1 MKFTDIFIERPVL
14 AIVISLL
21 ILLAGLRSMQMLTVG
36 QYPESESAVIR
47 VSTTY
52 VGAEA
57 ELVQGF
63 ITTLLEREIASADGI
78 DYLESSSVHGSS
90 LITAHLQ
97 INYDPYDALT
107 QITSKVNRVRDE
119 LPPGSETPVLDVA
132 IGETASA
139 MYMHFTSDTRPENQ
153 ITDYLIR
160 LVQPK
165 IEAVPGVQQAAILG
179 ARNFAMR
186 IWLDPLR
193 MAALNIAPG
202 DVYEALENN
211 NFQAA
216 VGKTKGEAIAINLNA
231 ATDLHTAEE
240 FRRLAVTEQDGV
252 IIRLGDIASVVLGA
266 EDYDRSAAYT
276 GEPGTPIAVDVLPD
290 ANILEVIG
298 AVKALFPEIQ
308 RQLPPDMTALISY
321 DRSLYIDDSINE
333 VVTTLIEAVVIVTL
347 VIFLFLGSAR
357 SVIIPVVAIP
367 LSLIGAGAIMLVL
380 GYSLNLLTLLAL
392 VLAIGLVVDDAII
405 VVENIQRH
413 IEKGVAPYKAA
424 IIGARELATPV
435 IAMTI
440 TLIAVYAP
448 IGFSGGLTG
457 SLFQE
462 FVFTLA
468 GAVLISG
475 VVALTLSPMMCSRLL
490 TSHDSEGRFALFLDK
505 QFTRLRRAYERRLH
519 NSLDYVPV
527 TLVFAAAILTSIYFM
542 FQFTDEELAPV
553 EDQGVVLVFST
564 ANANTSPEQLKR
576 YTAAL
581 TKSYEDFSN
590 DSEQNFLFNG
600 GFGNDP
606 QTSGNIALSGLVLKP
621 WRQRSHT
628 QMELQPMVQER
639 IDRIAGLQSVA
650 FPLPTLPGA
659 GFGLPVQ
666 LIIGSTDPPFAIYGV
681 AQEMLARA
689 RDSGL
694 FTFADIDLKY
704 DRPEVEIRIDR
715 DKAATLGIDMKQLG
729 EDLGTML
736 GGNYVN
742 RFSMQGR
749 SYKVI
754 PQVQRRYRLNPDQL
768 GQFRVS
774 TRSGEL
780 VPLSSLVT
788 FEQTVKPQQ
797 LNRFQQLN
805 SAMLSGVPAP
815 GVSIG
820 TAIEYLQ
827 QQAVEIFPQGYSADY
842 AGASRQF
849 TQEGSSFLL
858 TFFFALIIIYLVLAA
873 QFESFRDPLIML
885 VSVPMSIAGAMVFL
899 TLGFA
904 SLNIFTQVAL
914 ITLIGLIS
922 KHGILIVQF
931 ANQLQEQEGLSKR
944 QAIEKAS
951 GIRLRPILMTT
962 GAMVLG
968 VVPLITAS
976 GAGAVSRSNL
986 GLVIASGMSIGTLF
1000 TLFVVPAMY
1009 LVLAKQHG
1017 VTAAET
1023 TGPPIARPAN

>member
-1 MKFTDIFIERPVL
+1 MNFTDTFIERPVL

-36 QYPESESAVIR
+36 QYPASESAVVR

-78 DYLESSSVHGSS
+78 DYLESSSVHGAS

-97 INYDPYDALT
+97 LNYDPYDALT
-107 QITSKVNRVRDE
+107 QITTKVNRVRDE
-119 LPPGSETPVLDVA
+119 LPPESDEPVIDVA
-132 IGETASA
+132 IGETTSA
-139 MYMHFTSDTRPENQ
+139 MYLSFTSDTRPANKV
-153 ITDYLIR
+153 TDYLIR
-160 LVQPK
+160 VVQPK
-165 IEAVPGVQQAAILG
+165 IEAVPGVQQAAIPG
-179 ARNFAMR
+179 ARKFAMR

-193 MAALNIAPG
+193 MAALNIAPS
-202 DVYEALENN
+202 DVRDALENN

-216 VGKTKGEAIAINLNA
+216 VGKTKGEAIAINLNV

-240 FRRLAVTEQDGV
+240 FRRLAVAEQDGAIV
-252 IIRLGDIASVVLGA
+252 RLGDIASVVLGA
-266 EDYDRSAAYT
+266 EDYDRSVAYT
-276 GEPGTPIAVDVLPD
+276 GKSATIMAIDVLPN
-290 ANILEVIG
+290 ANILEVIRE
-298 AVKALFPEIQ
+298 VRELFPEIQ
-308 RQLPPDMTALISY
+308 RQLPPDLTALITY

-333 VVTTLIEAVVIVTL
+333 VVTTLIAAVVIVTL
-347 VIFLFLGSAR
+347 VIFLFLGSVR
-357 SVIIPVVAIP
+357 SVIIPIVAIP

-380 GYSLNLLTLLAL
+380 GYSLNLLTLLAF

-413 IEKGVAPYKAA
+413 IEKGVAPLKAA

-457 SLFQE
+457 SLFRE
-462 FVFTLA
+462 FAFTLA

-490 TSHDSEGRFALFLDK
+490 TPHDREGRFALFLDA

-519 NSLDYVPV
+519 NSLDYLPV
-527 TLVFAAAILTSIYFM
+527 TLVFAVAILVSIFFM
-542 FQFTDEELAPV
+542 FQFTDSELAPV
-553 EDQGVVLVFST
+553 EDQGVVPVLST
-564 ANANTSPEQLKR
+564 ANANTSPAQLTR

-581 TKSYEDFSN
+581 IKSYEDFLE

-600 GFGNDP
+600 GFGGGP
-606 QTSGNIALSGLVLKP
+606 QTAGNIALSGLVLKP
-621 WRQRSHT
+621 WSERSRT
-628 QMELQPMVQER
+628 QMELQPLVQER
-639 IDRIAGLQSVA
+639 IDQIAGLQSVA
-650 FPLPTLPGA
+650 FPLPALPGA

-666 LIIGSTDPPFAIYGV
+666 FVIGSTDPPSAVYAV

-689 RDSGL
+689 QASGL

-704 DRPEVEIRIDR
+704 DRPEVEIKIDR
-715 DKAATLGIDMKQLG
+715 DKAATLGIDMEQIG
-729 EDLGTML
+729 RDLSTML

-768 GQFRVS
+768 GQFQVS
-774 TRSGEL
+774 TRRGEL
-780 VPLSSLVT
+780 VPLSALVT
-788 FEQTVKPQQ
+788 FEQSVEPQQ

-805 SAMLSGVPAP
+805 SAILSGVPAP
-815 GVSIG
+815 GVSVG
-820 TAIEYLQ
+820 MAIEYLQ
-827 QQAVEIFPQGYSADY
+827 RQAAEVFPQGYSADY
-842 AGASRQF
+842 AGESRQYI
-849 TQEGSSFLL
+849 QEGSSFLF

-899 TLGFA
+899 TLGLA
-904 SLNIFTQVAL
+904 SVNIFTQVAL

-922 KHGILIVQF
+922 KHGTLIVQF

-944 QAIEKAS
+944 AAIEKAS

-968 VVPLITAS
+968 VVPLITAT
-976 GAGAVSRSNL
+976 GAGAVSRSHL

-1009 LVLAKQHG
+1009 MVLAKQHG
-1017 VTAAET
+1017 ATAAET
-1023 TGPPIARPAN
+1023 ARPPIGPAG